1 MIEFIRRRI
10 KWQLR
15 RCNAEVF
22 ADTHSSFAW
31 YEKCYTTD
39 FECGEFVELEY
50 PEWQLY
56 ADGIPDETFR
66 SEAGLMCHIIRL
78 TYDLESHIL
87 IPSELLYDAGLVY
100 VTNRWVDTW
109 NTAGYIKV
117 ERREAMPRRPQD
129 RRICLPLYPVA
140 EKPAAL
146 SKPETLSQ
154 RHLRVLDEVETREKA
169 SQTHWT
175 SPRLVPRHPR
185 RKPYEIERLN
195 RGDDLELDWREEVE
209 VWWGD
214 QCGSGLDEFDTL
226 DDDECYYVLE
236 TGECNGEACATITID
251 EDTPEGQEGNSQV
264 QDAGKADSAE
274 AGSDYEDNY
283 YRFG

>member
-15 RCNAEVF
+15 RCNAEIF
-22 ADTHSSFAW
+22 ADTHCSFAW
-31 YEKCYTTD
+31 FEKCYD
-39 FECGEFVELEY
+39 YHDGDREFTELST

-56 ADGIPDETFR
+56 ADGTPDKIFR
-66 SEAGLMCHIIRL
+66 DESALKRYIIRL
-78 TYDLESHIL
+78 TYDLDSHIL

-109 NTAGYIKV
+109 NTAGYIKA
-117 ERREAMPRRPQD
+117 ERREAMPRKPEG
-129 RRICLPLYPVA
+129 RRICLPLYPV
-140 EKPAAL
+140 EEIDKGT
-146 SKPETLSQ
+146 ETLSQ
-154 RHLRVLDEVETREKA
+154 RHLRTLDEVEASEKA
-169 SQTHWT
+169 SRTHWT

-185 RKPYEIERLN
+185 RKPYEIERLL

-209 VWWGD
+209 VWWAD
-214 QCGSGLDEFDTL
+214 QCGSGLDEFDLL

-236 TGECNGEACATITID
+236 IGECHGETCATITID
-251 EDTPEGQEGNSQV
+251 PETPEGKEGNSQV
-264 QDAGKADSAE
+264 QDAGEADSAE
-274 AGSDYEDNY
+274 AGSDHEDDY